1 VEVFGIH
8 LLGLDARS
16 GHKLLLSAL
25 VVGTAIVLRLALRKL
40 ESVLAPT
47 VSRRAIWTEKTARLL
62 VGAAAALLLL
72 SIWFESS
79 HDLALFG
86 GLIAGGI
93 AVASQKLLQAVAGFF
108 VIVFGRSFNL
118 GDRIEI
124 GGVRGDVLD
133 IGLLKT
139 TIMEMGV
146 PADRQPDP
154 KHWVNARQYTGRI
167 VTVVNSEVFEQP
179 VFNYSRDFD
188 YLWDEIQIPL
198 KYDVDLRTAERVAL
212 DAARTASTEVV
223 AEARTQLERVRSKYL
238 LRETDLEPRAYVRLT
253 DNWIELSIRFLA
265 RPSGIR
271 EMKDRIF
278 RRLLTAFGEE
288 GISIASATF
297 EVVGMAPVR
306 LEGGS
311 PEEGEPSPHEMQ

>member
-1 VEVFGIH
+1 MEVFGIH

-25 VVGTAIVLRLALRKL
+25 VVGTSIVLRLALRKK
-40 ESVLAPT
+40 A
-47 VSRRAIWTEKTARLL
+47 ARLL
-62 VGAAAALLLL
+62 VGAAALLLL
-72 SIWFESS
+72 LGIWFDDS
-79 HDLALFG
+79 HDFALFV
-86 GLIAGGI
+86 GLIAGGV
-93 AVASQKLLQAVAGFF
+93 AVASRKLLQSVAGFF

-124 GGVRGDVLD
+124 GDVRGDVLD

-139 TIMEMGV
+139 TVREMGV
-146 PADRQPDP
+146 
-154 KHWVNARQYTGRI
+154 TGRI

-212 DAARTASTEVV
+212 DAARTASNEVV

-265 RPSGIR
+265 RPSGVR